1 MKHIGV
7 LLFLL
12 AGWTAAAQSNFVAG
26 TITKRNLQSIKGEI
40 DYRDWVANP
49 KEIYFKQSPSAKVQT
64 FTVEDLES
72 FSIEYNGELYVRAE
86 VSYIDEPTED
96 DDDLMVLSSEADFF
110 QAPRL
115 KQETVF
121 LQTMVQGK
129 LNLYYLYGERGRPHY
144 FVKKDDQDFQ
154 ELAFRRVKT
163 NGKFTANNVPDVTL
177 GDSPGTLEFHTYK
190 RQLKDL
196 MSDQVGFASRIGKTS
211 YSVQLVDLVK
221 MYNQEAGDL
230 VFVRKTQKSTK
241 GVYVLAGLSNSRS
254 QVDDAMLPND
264 TYSNTGFLPAFG
276 LGFESSFG
284 GNINKLGLRLEA
296 VYQNDAIDYETKHR
310 FYELD
315 EKVLR
320 YDITIQAIRLNG
332 QLKYTLMSRPFS
344 PYVSAGIGYS
354 KLLKG
359 KFIRE
364 ELDKRDPSETTSLER
379 PLQGGELFAIG
390 TLGIQWK
397 QLFFEGRYEFGGD
410 LNDFDKELF
419 ILNRITITAGYSFR
433 F

>member
-26 TITKRNLQSIKGEI
+26 TLTKRNLQSIKGEI

-221 MYNQEAGDL
+221 MYNQKAGDL
-230 VFVRKTQKSTK
+230 VFVRQKGGPQLS
-241 GVYVLAGLSNSRS
+241 VYLIAGLARGTFR
-254 QVDDAMLPND
+254 V
-264 TYSNTGFLPAFG
+264 
-276 LGFESSFG
+276 
-284 GNINKLGLRLEA
+284 
-296 VYQNDAIDYETKHR
+296 NDAILPRDTYGNSKISPTFGAGIDWILPRTNGKFGVRFEGSYQDEGVIYTTKHR
-310 FYELD
+310 FYDED
-315 EKVLR
+315 EKVLG
-320 YDITIQAIRLNG
+320 YDINVKALRLNG
-332 QLKYTLMSRPFS
+332 QLKFNFFNRPFS
-344 PYVSAGIGYS
+344 PYVALGFGYS
-354 KLLKG
+354 KLMNG
-359 KFIRE
+359 QYIRQE
-364 ELDKRDPSETTSLER
+364 IDKRDPNETTTLER
-379 PLQGGELFAIG
+379 DLKSGDGYISGILGVKWNNLF
-390 TLGIQWK
+390 L
-397 QLFFEGRYEFGGD
+397 EGRYENGGNLMD
-410 LNDFDKELF
+410 YQTESLR
-419 ILNRITITAGYSFR
+419 LNRMVVAAGYSFR